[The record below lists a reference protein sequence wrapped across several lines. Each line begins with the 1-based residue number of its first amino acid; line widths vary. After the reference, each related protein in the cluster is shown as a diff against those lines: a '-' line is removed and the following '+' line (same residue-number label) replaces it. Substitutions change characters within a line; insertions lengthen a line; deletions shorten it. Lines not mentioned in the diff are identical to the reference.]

1 MYKFALTGVHGSGK
15 TTLLSR
21 IERKL
26 SHRGISCVQVAEV
39 AQTCPLQIGLDTSF
53 DAQTWIFAEQMQQEI
68 LAGTYGA
75 QVVLCDRTL
84 LDNVMYLRRLIDSE
98 KENHYHNKTMRAM
111 HRLSIVWTS
120 TYNYV
125 VRLKLNLP
133 WILKRD
139 KDKGTVEELTSF
151 AKTIESWFNYWE
163 DEYVDVA
170 YSTVPTA
177 RNMADIIEKR
187 LER

>member
-1 MYKFALTGVHGSGK
+1 MIKFALTGVHGSGK

-26 SHRGISCVQVAEV
+26 TRRGISCVHVAEV
-39 AQTCPLQIGLDTSF
+39 AQTCPIQTGTDTSF
-53 DAQTWIFAEQMQQEI
+53 GAQTWIFAEQIQQET
-68 LAGTYGA
+68 LAGTFGA

-98 KENHYHNKTMRAM
+98 KEDFNHILMMRSM
-111 HRLSIVWTS
+111 HRMAMNWAS
-120 TYNYV
+120 TYDYI

-133 WILKRD
+133 WVLKRD
-139 KDKGTVEELTSF
+139 HDKGTVEELTSF

-163 DEYVDVA
+163 SEYVDVA

-177 RNMADIIEKR
+177 RDMADIIEKR